1 MSVILIF
8 LPSRQQLYDKFV
20 TVAKMEFL
28 RVAKME
34 HNVKIVLTVP
44 KVELKNEREEELKSG
59 LQNRKARGSHN

>member
-1 MSVILIF
+1 
-8 LPSRQQLYDKFV
+8 V

-44 KVELKNEREEELKSG
+44 KMELKNERRED
-59 LQNRKARGSHN
+59 